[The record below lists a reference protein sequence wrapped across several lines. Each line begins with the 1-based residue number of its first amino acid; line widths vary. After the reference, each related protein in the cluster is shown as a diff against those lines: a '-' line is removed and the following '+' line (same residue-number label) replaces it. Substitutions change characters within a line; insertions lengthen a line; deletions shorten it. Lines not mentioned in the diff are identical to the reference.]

1 MEILLSN
8 AYYMY
13 AKNTTKPIAN
23 DMKDFQESI
32 VTSSIGPTPSNHHL
46 NPQASF
52 QHLSTILPTEKK
64 KKYYLSMQTLCK
76 SQKRRETKYEF
87 LFYPNKPAPCID
99 LCFRLFH
106 QDLRVFQE
114 ETSSSAEDEQ
124 LALKQRFGTVIF

>member
-52 QHLSTILPTEKK
+52 QHLSTILPTEKIK
-64 KKYYLSMQTLCK
+64 KKKILSEHVNTVQEPKASGNEIWISVL
-76 SQKRRETKYEF
+76 SQ
-87 LFYPNKPAPCID
+87 
-99 LCFRLFH
+99 
-106 QDLRVFQE
+106 
-114 ETSSSAEDEQ
+114 
-124 LALKQRFGTVIF
+124 